1 MYELNQE
8 DIDNILIGMHVQED
22 GSVISYNIEPPV
34 EEDNTEEESL
44 EENSDGELE
53 VDYEHNEEDTSEEI
67 LQFLNDVE
75 NQIED
80 RMEEVEPDI
89 ITTDVVE
96 VRESTARFSG
106 AVWFN
111 EIQKSNIIIAGVGG
125 IGSYVA
131 FLLSRMQPESI
142 TLYDNDVVEE
152 VNMAG
157 QLYDIN
163 SIGRTKVFALARIM
177 SSFSNFNRV
186 NLKEE
191 LYTNES
197 SRENIMICGFDNM
210 DARKVFFNSWKNHV
224 NSIPKENRKDCLFLD
239 GRLAAE
245 KFQVLAI
252 TGDDDYNIKRYKDEF
267 LFSDEEAEETLCSY
281 KQTTY
286 MANMIGSVMVNLYT
300 NFISNKAGSPIP
312 RSLPF
317 LTSFTGDFLMFN
329 TEY

>member
-8 DIDNILIGMHVQED
+8 DIDNILIGIHVQED
-22 GSVISYNIEPPV
+22 GSVVSSNIEPPV

-67 LQFLNDVE
+67 LQILNDVE

-163 SIGRTKVFALARIM
+163 SIGRTKVFALSRIM
-177 SSFSNFNRV
+177 ASFSNFHRV
-186 NLKEE
+186 YLKEE

-197 SRENIMICGFDNM
+197 SRGNIMICGFDNM
-210 DARKVFFNSWKNHV
+210 NARKVFFNSWKNHV
-224 NSIPKENRKDCLFLD
+224 NSIPEENRKDCLFLD

-317 LTSFTGDFLMFN
+317 LTSFTGDFLIFN